1 MLISNLGSY
10 TNISSKF
17 YFQNSFNSILS
28 NIFIF
33 FLIASGS
40 GSISNVDI
48 DMNNNKDTSK
58 ITVEDDNYINE
69 GLGIEFN
76 EPAITI
82 NNKKKI
88 KLNLD
93 LNFEKIGS

>member
-1 MLISNLGSY
+1 MLISYLGSY

-40 GSISNVDI
+40 GSISKVDI
-48 DMNNNKDTSK
+48 DMNKDTS
-58 ITVEDDNYINE
+58 
-69 GLGIEFN
+69 
-76 EPAITI
+76 
-82 NNKKKI
+82 
-88 KLNLD
+88 
-93 LNFEKIGS
+93 

>member
-40 GSISNVDI
+40 ETMSNVDI
-48 DMNNNKDTSK
+48 DMIKDTSK
-58 ITVEDDNYINE
+58 ITVEDDNYIN
-69 GLGIEFN
+69 
-76 EPAITI
+76 
-82 NNKKKI
+82 
-88 KLNLD
+88 
-93 LNFEKIGS
+93 